1 MNVLPKLFDSHC
13 HLNDSR
19 LLRQTAELLNRSVAQ
34 GICRMLVV
42 GCDEPSSYQ
51 ALEIAKKSGEVE
63 ILASVGIH
71 PHDAKTVAGGISEEL
86 IDLANN
92 PAVHAIGECGLDFF
106 YDNSPRDVQER
117 VFIEQ
122 IKWARQVQKPI
133 IVHLRNA
140 EREDLGNAYR
150 DGLNLLKK
158 YSAHECGG
166 VLHCFS
172 GELEHA
178 YQALDL
184 GFYISFAGPITFPK
198 SEGLRDIA
206 RKIPINRILCETD
219 CPYLAPQKYR
229 GKQNEPAYVRE
240 VYEKI
245 AEVRGISLSECA
257 EVIWENGITLF
268 GGGNRV

>member
-1 MNVLPKLFDSHC
+1 MNALPKFFDSHC
-13 HLNDSR
+13 HLNDNR
-19 LLRQTAELLNRSVAQ
+19 LLRQTEELLRRSAEQ
-34 GICRMLVV
+34 GVCRMLVV

-51 ALEIAKKSGEVE
+51 ALAIARKSTEID

-71 PHDAKTVAGGISEEL
+71 PHDANTAANGIPEEL
-86 IDLANN
+86 VDLANN
-92 PAVHAIGECGLDFF
+92 ACVRAIGECGLDFF

-117 VFIEQ
+117 VFVEQ
-122 IKWARQVQKPI
+122 IQWARRVEKPV

-140 EREDLGNAYR
+140 QHAASGDAYGE
-150 DGLNLLKK
+150 GLALLKK
-158 YSAHECGG
+158 HSAHECGG

-184 GFYISFAGPITFPK
+184 GFYVSFAGPITFPK
-198 SEGLRDIA
+198 SEGLRDVA
-206 RKIPINRILCETD
+206 RKIPLNRILCETD

-240 VYEKI
+240 VYDKI
-245 AEVRGISLSECA
+245 AELRGISLSECA
-257 EVIWENGITLF
+257 EVIWQNGIDLF
-268 GGGNRV
+268 GGEDRV